1 MRRALQKGFKVVF
14 ALTLLVIV
22 ASCSGDGDNEAQQ
35 LKGIIDIQYKV
46 VVDRSVIA
54 KITYKNPEGNMVVA
68 DEEYQSILGFQHDQT
83 VEMPFEALM
92 YVDFTGT
99 AGVDVYYDLY
109 IYLDGIEARHIQGQV
124 PPNGSASINYEFNP
138 E

>member
-1 MRRALQKGFKVVF
+1 MRGALLRGLKFMF
-14 ALTLLVIV
+14 ALSLLVI
-22 ASCSGDGDNEAQQ
+22 ASCSGDGDNETQQ
-35 LKGIIDIQYKV
+35 LAGIIDIKYKV
-46 VVDRSVIA
+46 KVDRSVIA
-54 KITYKNPEGNMVVA
+54 KIAYKDPTGTMVVA
-68 DEEYQSILGFQHDQT
+68 DEEYKSILGFEHAQT

-92 YVDFTGT
+92 NVDFTGT

-124 PPNGSASINYEFNP
+124 PPNGSASISYDFNP

>member
-1 MRRALQKGFKVVF
+1 MKGALLRGLKFMF
-14 ALTLLVIV
+14 ALVLLVT

-35 LKGIIDIQYKV
+35 LAGIIDMRYKV

-54 KITYKNPEGNMVVA
+54 KITYKDPTGAMIVA
-68 DEEYQSILGFQHDQT
+68 DEEYKSILGFQHDQT
-83 VEMPFEALM
+83 VEMPFKAQM
-92 YVDFTGT
+92 DVNFTGT

-109 IYLDGIEARHIQGQV
+109 IYLDGMEARHQQGLV
-124 PPNGSASINYEFNP
+124 PPNGSASITYDFNP

>member
-1 MRRALQKGFKVVF
+1 MRGTLLRGLKFMF
-14 ALTLLVIV
+14 ALSLLVV
-22 ASCSGDGDNEAQQ
+22 ASCSGDGDNETEKLA
-35 LKGIIDIQYKV
+35 GIIDIQYKV

-54 KITYKNPEGNMVVA
+54 KITYKDPEGTMVVA
-68 DEEYQSILGFQHDQT
+68 DEEYQSILSFQHDET

-109 IYLDGIEARHIQGQV
+109 IYLDGLEARHIQGQV
-124 PPNGSASINYEFNP
+124 PPNGSASISYDFNP